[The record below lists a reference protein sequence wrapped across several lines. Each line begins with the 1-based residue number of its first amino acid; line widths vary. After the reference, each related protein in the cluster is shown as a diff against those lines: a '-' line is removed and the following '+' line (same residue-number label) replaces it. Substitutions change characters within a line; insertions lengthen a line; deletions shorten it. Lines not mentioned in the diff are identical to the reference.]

1 MDHHS
6 SYSSPRS
13 ERGSGSYGGRSRNNR
28 RNSYDKHSW
37 KDNSRA
43 RTFVFWILPFIL
55 VNLIIFVG
63 ATATP
68 KIEYEAADTKDY
80 RSMDISVRIRSI
92 LPIREMSITLEGQ
105 DLETQ
110 KEKGVYK
117 ASISNN
123 GTLQIYAK
131 SWNGMASR
139 LSDTIAALD
148 DMAPTVLEDYTIE
161 DGILTIMV
169 EDSQSGVNFD
179 SIYAT
184 DDTGTR
190 IKPDHTDKG
199 TGTVTFPMDTQ
210 SLLVYIEDYAGNT
223 IKSSYTSI
231 KTGIDTS
238 DRNKDFPSD
247 GEGGTNGNKS
257 SGSNETLKEKET
269 TKASKET
276 TKAPKETSK
285 ASKETT
291 KAAKETSKASKETTK
306 AAKETSKASKE
317 TTKAPKETTKA
328 PKETTK
334 AAKETTK
341 AAAETTKAPA
351 ESTKA
356 PESAPAESPAP
367 QPSQPAQSSPD
378 TGSNEGIVIVPL
390 Q

>member
-92 LPIREMSITLEGQ
+92 LPIKEMSITLEGQ

-184 DDTGTR
+184 DDTGAR
-190 IKPDHTDKG
+190 IKPDHTDKE

-291 KAAKETSKASKETTK
+291 KA
-306 AAKETSKASKE
+306 
-317 TTKAPKETTKA
+317 

-351 ESTKA
+351 ESTTV

>member
-37 KDNSRA
+37 KDNSRT

-92 LPIREMSITLEGQ
+92 LPIKEMSITLEGQ
-105 DLETQ
+105 DLEMQ

-184 DDTGTR
+184 DDTGAR
-190 IKPDHTDKG
+190 IKPDHTDKE

-328 PKETTK
+328 
-334 AAKETTK
+334 AKETTK

-351 ESTKA
+351 ESTTA

>member
-92 LPIREMSITLEGQ
+92 LPIKEMSITLEGQ

-184 DDTGTR
+184 DDTGAR
-190 IKPDHTDKG
+190 IKPDHTDKE

-328 PKETTK
+328 
-334 AAKETTK
+334 AKETTK

-351 ESTKA
+351 ESTTA

>member
-13 ERGSGSYGGRSRNNR
+13 ERGSGSYSGRSRNNR

-92 LPIREMSITLEGQ
+92 LPIKEMSITLEGQ

-184 DDTGTR
+184 DDTGAR
-190 IKPDHTDKG
+190 IKPDHTDKE

-328 PKETTK
+328 
-334 AAKETTK
+334 AKETTK

-351 ESTKA
+351 ESTTA